1 MGDQHRPL
9 AQSSSRSGTN
19 VCSSRM
25 LPWVHQRSLLR
36 HRPTSRPCPPSC
48 SRRRWSVSPVVSP
61 PPAAQLLGLIAELD
75 RRSAWGTWGCRSMA
89 HWLSWHAGIDI
100 GAAREQVRTA
110 RALEVLALTAE
121 RFGRGELSY
130 SKVRALT
137 RIATPGTEADLIEIA
152 ATATASQLERFVQ
165 AYRRSLVAEE
175 AAAERAIERRRLSWS
190 WDDDGSLRVS
200 ARLPPED
207 GAQFLAGLASAAAA
221 LSSATIGTDHG
232 QRHADAL
239 VAMAEGFLAAPPTTR
254 TGGDR
259 TQIVLHIEPEAL
271 ADPVLDPACDPA
283 ARRPLARRPLARRPL
298 ARRAHPTAGWALP
311 RQRGRRGPISR
322 MAPGLRGRP
331 CAACAAT
338 PALCPSSSGPTGRC
352 STSAGAP
359 ARSPGRFDE
368 RSPGVTRGAA
378 SPAATTRAGSMP
390 TTSCTGPTA
399 GRRNSRT
406 SVFSVGCIIAS
417 STRVGIASSSVLTA
431 RSRSAIPPD
440 GCSSRS
446 PPVPVPAG
454 MPLPAVAR
462 QDALRATWAG
472 ERFDLDLAVSST
484 RWAQLREGAMPPGA
498 PAGRFRGNVVHARPV
513 IPRSAIPGPLIR
525 PSAMGFNNPAMPW
538 GELEARLS
546 GKRLANGRAPGSPS
560 WNAGG
565 DGPAWSRKRQ
575 PFEPPVPER
584 RPAGR
589 PPPMPSCTATR
600 TSPSSTVPRIRRSSP
615 KRQPGS
621 VSKRSRSPT
630 TTGCTASSASPR
642 RPGRSGCRPCSAPRS
657 RSSGEVGTSSGWSG
671 RSGDRAPGRRLG
683 GGPPARG
690 VARPAAR

>member
-1 MGDQHRPL
+1 MGASTIAATPSADLTALSTELLEAEVVGL
-9 AQSSSRSGTN
+9 AGRIAAAS
-19 VCSSRM
+19 
-25 LPWVHQRSLLR
+25 
-36 HRPTSRPCPPSC
+36 
-48 SRRRWSVSPVVSP
+48 
-61 PPAAQLLGLIAELD
+61 AQLLGLIAELD

-175 AAAERAIERRRLSWS
+175 AAERAIERRRLSWS

-271 ADPVLDPACDPA
+271 ADPALDPACDPA
-283 ARRPLARRPLARRPL
+283 GSSPASSSPAGSSCAPDVGVGVAAPTGPARAYLEDGPGLAWSTVRRLCCDAGVVPIVERSDGSVLDIGRRTRTVPRALRRALARRDEGCRFPGCNHTRWVDAHHVVHWADGGATKLENLCLLCRFHHRLVHEGGYRIELRPDGTIQVC
-298 ARRAHPTAGWALP
+298 HPAGWLLEP
-311 RQRGRRGPISR
+311 
-322 MAPGLRGRP
+322 
-331 CAACAAT
+331 
-338 PALCPSSSGPTGRC
+338 
-352 STSAGAP
+352 
-359 ARSPGRFDE
+359 
-368 RSPGVTRGAA
+368 
-378 SPAATTRAGSMP
+378 
-390 TTSCTGPTA
+390 
-399 GRRNSRT
+399 
-406 SVFSVGCIIAS
+406 
-417 STRVGIASSSVLTA
+417 
-431 RSRSAIPPD
+431 
-440 GCSSRS
+440 S

-484 RWAQLREGAMPPGA
+484 RWAQLREGALPPVLPPG
-498 PAGRFRGNVVHARPV
+498 V
-513 IPRSAIPGPLIR
+513 SAAT
-525 PSAMGFNNPAMPW
+525 SCH
-538 GELEARLS
+538 
-546 GKRLANGRAPGSPS
+546 
-560 WNAGG
+560 
-565 DGPAWSRKRQ
+565 
-575 PFEPPVPER
+575 PPVP
-584 RPAGR
+584 
-589 PPPMPSCTATR
+589 
-600 TSPSSTVPRIRRSSP
+600 
-615 KRQPGS
+615 
-621 VSKRSRSPT
+621 
-630 TTGCTASSASPR
+630 
-642 RPGRSGCRPCSAPRS
+642 
-657 RSSGEVGTSSGWSG
+657 
-671 RSGDRAPGRRLG
+671 
-683 GGPPARG
+683 
-690 VARPAAR
+690 